1 MKKISLIILLHFIVF
16 GFVFGATINSRQG
29 YAGLSW
35 GSTVQDAGKAG
46 YKLTPMNSS
55 ADKEYLAKTYTVS
68 VDAYKVTSKDK
79 SVSALQFHYYMGNL
93 FFVTETL
100 SSKDFSQKKLEGR
113 YGNFANQ
120 GIYLAG
126 KQYTD
131 ASREDGGSVSSISI
145 IISNSNGKVSATM
158 YDWSVYKSISFA
170 GQKLSKASK
179 TSITDELEDMATKLV
194 QDLLQE
200 RSGASKPSCAFMPLT
215 TDYKNSQVDNY
226 ITDALT
232 EAMFNAG
239 KIKIIERSN
248 LESILEEQK
257 FQSSGLVNE
266 VTAKSI
272 GMIAGVDFV
281 CYGTLKDTGN
291 SFTVNARIVDVETGE
306 LCAISRTTVSKDE
319 YLSQQ
324 PQSAVASAK
333 ASVSSSPASKNTST
347 VSSAKTVTSE
357 KQKSSASDNAWK
369 VTSYTDI
376 FAGFTKYIF
385 SINSSDSRKLFVSY
399 QKYENAAYNRV
410 ISGIYWGYDTNF
422 PSLYTSNSGLYDIKG
437 STETISK
444 KLSDDWK
451 MQTSSSEKDY
461 FWFAWDSKA
470 GARWLVDILRKSD
483 SVAVRRDGLSRKFQ
497 TAGLLDKM
505 AEYGITWKEIDAAM
519 ANEEF

>member
-29 YAGLSW
+29 YAELSW

-347 VSSAKTVTSE
+347 VSSAKTTGSNNSSAWKVVTRVNEFDDCTYYTFILNSSE
-357 KQKSSASDNAWK
+357 KQ
-369 VTSYTDI
+369 
-376 FAGFTKYIF
+376 FLF
-385 SINSSDSRKLFVSY
+385 INYKKANNSGNS
-399 QKYENAAYNRV
+399 RV
-410 ISGIYWGYDTNF
+410 IAGIHWTEGYWFDNRGTYE
-422 PSLYTSNSGLYDIKG
+422 IKG
-437 STETISK
+437 SNG
-444 KLSDDWK
+444 KLYTKEFHNGNNIKESDDTWNTGK
-451 MQTSSSEKDY
+451 FY
-461 FWFAWDSKA
+461 YVYDSKNS
-470 GARWLVDILRKSD
+470 ARWFVEMMKNSD
-483 SVAVRRDGLSRKFQ
+483 SVAVRRDGMTRRFQ
-497 TAGLLDKM
+497 TAGLVEKM
-505 AEYGITWKEIDAAM
+505 AEYGISWSELSDAI

>member
-16 GFVFGATINSRQG
+16 GFAFGATINSRQG

-35 GSTVQDAGKAG
+35 GSTVQDAVKAG

-55 ADKEYLAKTYTVS
+55 ADKEYLAKIYTVS

-100 SSKDFSQKKLEGR
+100 SSNDFSQKKLEGR

-347 VSSAKTVTSE
+347 VSSAKTTGSNN
-357 KQKSSASDNAWK
+357 SSAWK
-369 VTSYTDI
+369 VKTTRDSFTDSTNYV
-376 FAGFTKYIF
+376 FT
-385 SINSSDSRKLFVSY
+385 INSSDSKMLFIYYKKADNSA
-399 QKYENAAYNRV
+399 NSRV
-410 ISGIYWGYDTNF
+410 IAGIQWTENNYWDDKNEGN
-422 PSLYTSNSGLYDIKG
+422 YDIKG
-437 STETISK
+437 TNGKTESK
-444 KLSDDWK
+444 YLVTGRLENLLNNSNEFYYAWK
-451 MQTSSSEKDY
+451 PEDGS
-461 FWFAWDSKA
+461 
-470 GARWLVDILRKSD
+470 RWLVEMMINSE
-483 SVAVRRDGLSRKFQ
+483 SVAVRKDNLSRRFQ
-497 TAGLLDKM
+497 TSGLLDTM
-505 AEYGITWKEIDAAM
+505 AEYGITWKEIDAAL
-519 ANEEF
+519 ASEEF

>member
-16 GFVFGATINSRQG
+16 GFAFGATINSRQG

-35 GSTVQDAGKAG
+35 GSTLQDAVKAG

-55 ADKEYLAKTYTVS
+55 ADKEYLAKIYTVS

-291 SFTVNARIVDVETGE
+291 SFMVNARIVDVETGE

-347 VSSAKTVTSE
+347 VSSAKTTGSNN
-357 KQKSSASDNAWK
+357 SSAWK
-369 VTSYTDI
+369 VVTRVNEFDDCTYYTFI
-376 FAGFTKYIF
+376 LNSTEKQFLF
-385 SINSSDSRKLFVSY
+385 INYKKANNSGNS
-399 QKYENAAYNRV
+399 RV
-410 ISGIYWGYDTNF
+410 IAGIHWTEGFWKDNRGTYEIKGTNGK
-422 PSLYTSNSGLYDIKG
+422 LYTKEFNEYNIK
-437 STETISK
+437 E
-444 KLSDDWK
+444 SDDTWNTGK
-451 MQTSSSEKDY
+451 FY
-461 FWFAWDSKA
+461 YAYDSKNS
-470 GARWLVDILRKSD
+470 ARWFVEMMKNSD
-483 SVAVRRDGLSRKFQ
+483 SVAVRRDGMTRRFQ
-497 TAGLLDKM
+497 TAGLVEKM
-505 AEYGITWKEIDAAM
+505 VEYGISWSELSDAI

>member
-29 YAGLSW
+29 YAELSW

-46 YKLTPMNSS
+46 YKLTPINSS

-100 SSKDFSQKKLEGR
+100 SSKDFSQKKLEDR

-333 ASVSSSPASKNTST
+333 AAGNTVATTKNSSVTTTSSTQKTGSSSS
-347 VSSAKTVTSE
+347 
-357 KQKSSASDNAWK
+357 NAWK
-369 VTSYTDI
+369 VVTHVNEFDDCTYYTFI
-376 FAGFTKYIF
+376 L
-385 SINSSDSRKLFVSY
+385 NSSEKQFLFINYKKANNSG
-399 QKYENAAYNRV
+399 NSRV
-410 ISGIYWGYDTNF
+410 IAGICWTINNYISDQNAGT
-422 PSLYTSNSGLYDIKG
+422 YDIKG
-437 STETISK
+437 KNGNPITKTFKERQGDV
-444 KLSDDWK
+444 L
-451 MQTSSSEKDY
+451 QSSESWNTGKFY
-461 FWFAWDSKA
+461 YAYDSKNS
-470 GARWLVDILRKSD
+470 ARWFVEMMKNSD
-483 SVAVRRDGLSRKFQ
+483 SVAVRRDGMTRRFQ
-497 TAGLLDKM
+497 TAGLVEKM
-505 AEYGITWKEIDAAM
+505 AEYGISWSELSDAI

>member
-16 GFVFGATINSRQG
+16 GFAFGATINSRQG

-35 GSTVQDAGKAG
+35 GSTVQDAVKAG

-68 VDAYKVTSKDK
+68 VDAYKVTSQDK

-100 SSKDFSQKKLEGR
+100 SSNDFSQKKLEGR

-200 RSGASKPSCAFMPLT
+200 RSEASKPSCAFMPLT

-239 KIKIIERSN
+239 KIKIIER
-248 LESILEEQK
+248 
-257 FQSSGLVNE
+257 
-266 VTAKSI
+266 
-272 GMIAGVDFV
+272 
-281 CYGTLKDTGN
+281 
-291 SFTVNARIVDVETGE
+291 
-306 LCAISRTTVSKDE
+306 
-319 YLSQQ
+319 
-324 PQSAVASAK
+324 
-333 ASVSSSPASKNTST
+333 
-347 VSSAKTVTSE
+347 
-357 KQKSSASDNAWK
+357 
-369 VTSYTDI
+369 
-376 FAGFTKYIF
+376 
-385 SINSSDSRKLFVSY
+385 
-399 QKYENAAYNRV
+399 
-410 ISGIYWGYDTNF
+410 
-422 PSLYTSNSGLYDIKG
+422 
-437 STETISK
+437 
-444 KLSDDWK
+444 
-451 MQTSSSEKDY
+451 
-461 FWFAWDSKA
+461 
-470 GARWLVDILRKSD
+470 
-483 SVAVRRDGLSRKFQ
+483 
-497 TAGLLDKM
+497 
-505 AEYGITWKEIDAAM
+505 
-519 ANEEF
+519 